1 MTSIQR
7 LEVFNKAFNEYKIA
21 KDNYIN
27 ELDKAYS
34 PDRLGTIID
43 NHNADLSFLVVDD
56 NIVKTGDNIV
66 MSKNSNNLFEN
77 TISGDEYYSNMRFQG
92 EGTYSNT
99 FVQVGLDI
107 NDIFKYQDESKYN
120 NTQSYNLN
128 LNSLKNYHKFNLNDG
143 EGQECNLTDLE
154 RCDAY
159 AKMNNNQYYGIG
171 IGDSSDCFCYVMD
184 ELPDISSNK
193 INTNTIDSI
202 NYGSETGYAVIFDI
216 SNEKYRVGENLS
228 KGGYIGYDGKYYEI
242 TGEYTTDSIEYEE
255 YSGNMCYYCS
265 EDCSNNIDDCSSNE
279 CIGYFKNDYKTIYIT
294 NDNKKWLYSCTD
306 NNDSNKGIYYHKKY
320 SLNKENYPNCVNTP
334 EKTKIISYDYYKN
347 NLKDNKSSGTNISC
361 GLDHLLKDNK
371 TNVDSLKTKLYT
383 KLEYLIKLF
392 NELSKDEL
400 NMIYETNIN
409 MYDMNI
415 MIREYKLLQEEIID
429 KKNRITTIDSQKN
442 DKQILY
448 KSMQYKSAAIG
459 LTTIVAIIALF
470 HVLKK

>member
-27 ELDKAYS
+27 ELNKAYS
-34 PDRLGTIID
+34 PDSLDKIIK
-43 NHNADLSFLVVDD
+43 NHYYNLNGDVSEEN
-56 NIVKTGDNIV
+56 NIVTTGDGIV
-66 MSKNSNNLFEN
+66 MSKKNDELFDN

-99 FVQVGLDI
+99 FVQVGLDVS
-107 NDIFKYQDESKYN
+107 DIFQYQDESIYN
-120 NTQSYNLN
+120 KTKSYKLDPI
-128 LNSLKNYHKFNLNDG
+128 SLKNYYKFNLNDG
-143 EGQECNLTDLE
+143 EGQECNMTDLE
-154 RCDAY
+154 RCDGY

-171 IGDSSDCFCYVMD
+171 INDSSDCFCYVMD
-184 ELPDISSNK
+184 ELPDISSDK
-193 INTNTIDSI
+193 IKYDNDIS
-202 NYGSETGYAVIFDI
+202 YGSEYEHAVIFDI
-216 SNEKYRVGENLS
+216 SNKKYRVGENLS

-242 TGEYTTDSIEYEE
+242 SGEYTIDGKYYVE
-255 YSGNMCYYCS
+255 YSDNMCYYNPTCDNS
-265 EDCSNNIDDCSSNE
+265 INDCRNND
-279 CIGYFKNDYKTIYIT
+279 CIGGFVNNNCITFIT
-294 NDNKKWLYSCTD
+294 NDNKKWLYSCD
-306 NNDSNKGIYYHKKY
+306 DGDDKGTYYHKKY

-334 EKTKIISYDYYKN
+334 KKTKMISYDYYKN
-347 NLKDNKSSGTNISC
+347 NLKSSGTNISC

-371 TNVDSLKTKLYT
+371 TNVDSLKTELYT

-400 NMIYETNIN
+400 KMIHETNIN
-409 MYDMNI
+409 MNDLNI
-415 MIREYKLLQEEIID
+415 MVSEYKLLHEEIID

>member
-34 PDRLGTIID
+34 PDSLDKIIE
-43 NHNADLSFLVVDD
+43 NHKHNGGVSELN
-56 NIVKTGDNIV
+56 NIVTTDDGIV

-107 NDIFKYQDESKYN
+107 NDIFKYQDESIYN
-120 NTQSYNLN
+120 KTKSYILDPI
-128 LNSLKNYHKFNLNDG
+128 SLKNYYKFNLNDG
-143 EGQECNLTDLE
+143 EGQECNMTHLE
-154 RCDAY
+154 RCDGY

-171 IGDSSDCFCYVMD
+171 INDSSDCFCYVMN
-184 ELPDISSNK
+184 ELPDNPSDK
-193 INTNTIDSI
+193 IKTNPINSI
-202 NYGSETGYAVIFDI
+202 KYGSETGHAVIFDI

-242 TGEYTTDSIEYEE
+242 TGEYTTDNIEYQE
-255 YSGNMCYYCS
+255 YLDNMCYYCS
-265 EDCSNNIDDCSSNE
+265 EDCSNSIDDCSTNE
-279 CIGYFKNDYKTIYIT
+279 CIGYFKNDNKTIYIT
-294 NDNKKWLYSCTD
+294 NDNKKWLYSCD
-306 NNDSNKGIYYHKKY
+306 DGDDKGTYYHKKY

-347 NLKDNKSSGTNISC
+347 NLKYNSSGTNISC

-371 TNVDSLKTKLYT
+371 TNVDSLKTELYK

-400 NMIYETNIN
+400 KMIHETNIN
-409 MYDMNI
+409 MNDLNI
-415 MIREYKLLQEEIID
+415 MVSEYKLLHEEIID